1 MQLIIA
7 EKPDLGKA
15 IAEAIPAKKEYDR
28 GEQLIHTTLHGKPTT
43 IAWCFG
49 HLLELWDPED
59 YDESYKKWTM
69 EALPFYFEGWKHK
82 VKKDTKGGGGVEKRV
97 KQIGDLLRQADTVIH
112 AGDIDDEGQLL
123 IDELLQFH
131 NYRGKVLRLNT
142 NDVSPAAMSKALNS
156 MTSNEAHVAD
166 GVSAFGRQLSDK
178 VFGYNLTRYFTLVN
192 GNGTTLPVGRV
203 KMPTLGLVVRR
214 DRIIEGHSKT
224 VYYTL
229 GVELDIDGKI
239 VPAKY
244 APAQDNPRLQDG
256 KILDKAY
263 INSLATKIKGKA
275 YSDITIAKQ
284 TKQQSPPLPFNQ
296 TALYTFCANKWNLQ
310 PGKVRVI
317 TQNLR
322 EKHHAITYNRS
333 DCQYLGEETFV
344 EAPKTLPLVCANM
357 GLETSSF
364 DTSIHSRCF
373 NDANLTAHTAI
384 IPTMT
389 KQDLST
395 FTLDERKVYDIIA
408 RYYLI
413 QFMPPATK
421 EVTKLSVPSEDGGN
435 IVSTSTE
442 IKKPGYLTLLK
453 DFGEAQDEEGAET
466 SDEEKS
472 SVLSSFTDGRYA
484 GKAVNTSAQEQE
496 TKPPARYTQAT
507 LVKDMTCIAKYVEN
521 ERVRKL
527 LQEKDKDKKGENGS
541 IGTPA
546 TRDIIITELIK
557 AGYLREDT
565 KGKKSYLIS
574 TELGREFYDILPDSV
589 RKVDVSAKW
598 WYEQEK
604 IKSGDMTP
612 EDMAKDVLRTVDSII
627 KSGAGKMDNSDKY
640 SKGMV
645 GGDSLGKCPK
655 CGGDVFETAKGYR
668 CVADGCKFSIYK
680 DDRFFASLGK
690 TLPPKAVS
698 IILKTG
704 RISVKNCKSSRG
716 KTFDAVILCDFSED
730 RPNYSFAGAG
740 DLEEVGKCPKCGG
753 KVVERG
759 KGFSC
764 SAEGC
769 KFMLWKTNKFLDSM
783 GKKLTAPAVKE
794 LLSKGRVGLKGC
806 KSLKG
811 TKYDCI
817 LIADFSGEYVNF
829 TREFPNDRSG
839 ASRSKG
845 SKQTGGAPSG
855 SKVSTEKADFNSFY
869 KDLLG

>member
-15 IAEAIPAKKEYDR
+15 IAEAIRAPKDFNRE
-28 GEQLIHTTLHGKPTT
+28 EQVIHTTLHGQPTT

-49 HLLELWDPED
+49 HLLELCDPED

-69 EALPFYFEGWKHK
+69 EALPFYFQNWKHK

-97 KQIGDLLRQADTVIH
+97 KQIGALLQEADTVIH

-123 IDELLQFH
+123 IDELLEFH
-131 NYRGKVLRLNT
+131 NYYGKVLRLNT
-142 NDVSPAAMSKALNS
+142 NDVSPAALAKALNS
-156 MTSNEAHVAD
+156 MTPNSSHVAD

-178 VFGYNLTRYFTLVN
+178 VFGYNLTRYFTLIN

-214 DRIIEGHSKT
+214 DRLIEGHSKT

-229 GVELDIDGKI
+229 GVKLDIDDKQ

-244 APAQDNPRLQDG
+244 VPAADNPRLQDG
-256 KILDKAY
+256 KILKKAY
-263 INSLATKIKGKA
+263 IDVIAAKIKGRTF
-275 YSDITIAKQ
+275 SNINVSKQ
-284 TKQQSPPLPFNQ
+284 EKEQSPPLPFNQ
-296 TALYTFCANKWNLQ
+296 TALYTYCANKWNLQ

-333 DCQYLGEETFV
+333 DCQYLGEETFA
-344 EAPKTLPLVCANM
+344 EAPKTLPLVCANIGM
-357 GLETSSF
+357 DTCSF
-364 DTSIHSRCF
+364 DTTIHSRCF
-373 NDANLTAHTAI
+373 NNANLTAHTAI

-389 KQDLST
+389 KQDLSS
-395 FTLDERKVYDIIA
+395 FTPDERRVYDSIA

-421 EVTKLSVPSEDGGN
+421 EVTKLLIPSEDGGS
-435 IVSTSTE
+435 IVATSTE
-442 IKKPGYLTLLK
+442 ILNPGYLTLLN
-453 DFGEAQDEEGAET
+453 DFGEDEDDDGAE
-466 SDEEKS
+466 SFDEEKS
-472 SVLSSFTDGRYA
+472 SVLSSFSSGRYA
-484 GKAVNTSAQEQE
+484 GKVVDTSTQEQE

-507 LVKDMTCIAKYVEN
+507 LVKDMVCIAKYVEN

-527 LQEKDKDKKGENGS
+527 LLGKDKDKKGENGS

-546 TRDIIITELIK
+546 TRDVIITELIK

-574 TELGREFYDILPDSV
+574 TDLGREFYDILPDSV

-604 IKSGDMTP
+604 IKAGEMTP
-612 EDMAKDVLRTVDSII
+612 DAMARDVLRTVDSII
-627 KSGAGKMDNSDKY
+627 KSGVGKMTNSEKY

-645 GGDSLGKCPK
+645 GGDSLGQCPK

-668 CVADGCKFSIYK
+668 CISEGCKFSMFK
-680 DDRFFASLGK
+680 DDKFFVSLGK
-690 TLPPKAVS
+690 RLPPKAVS
-698 IILKTG
+698 IILRTG
-704 RISVKNCKSSRG
+704 RIAVKNCKSKKSG
-716 KTFDAVILCDFSED
+716 KSYDAVVLVDFSED
-730 RPNYSFAGAG
+730 RPKYSFAGVE
-740 DLEEVGKCPKCGG
+740 DLEEIGKCPKCGSR
-753 KVVERG
+753 VVEQG
-759 KGFSC
+759 NSFSC
-764 SAEGC
+764 SSPDC
-769 KFMLWKTNKFLDSM
+769 KFILWKSSKFLDSM
-783 GKKLTAPAVKE
+783 GKKLSASAAKE
-794 LLSKGRVGLKGC
+794 LLAKGRIGLKGC
-806 KSLKG
+806 KSSKG

-817 LIADFSGEYVNF
+817 LVADFSGEYMKY
-829 TREFPNDRSG
+829 TREFKNDRSG
-839 ASRSKG
+839 CSKG
-845 SKQTGGAPSG
+845 KAAKPVSPGGLNG
-855 SKVSTEKADFNSFY
+855 RTDRQDFNFF
-869 KDLLG
+869 